1 MVKPMASPWP
11 VHDPPFLTF
20 LFSDVRSGWLWL
32 VLRLYVGWKWLE
44 AGLQKWEP
52 GWLEQGTAFERML
65 ERALATSSADGP
77 FVAFEWYR
85 RAIGYVLHTDAYV
98 WLARVVVAAEI
109 AVGIGLIVGL
119 LVGVTAL
126 LAAFMSWNAVMA
138 GFVGANSLL
147 LPLALL
153 LVFAWKV
160 AGYIGCDYFLL
171 PRLFGPSR
179 QDPQQLHTMTRY
191 PPHFS
196 GRM

>member
-44 AGLQKWEP
+44 AGLQKWTP
-52 GWLEQGTAFERML
+52 GWLEQGVALERLL
-65 ERALATSSADGP
+65 ERALATSSAEGP
-77 FVAFEWYR
+77 FIAFGWYR
-85 RAIGYVLHTDAYV
+85 DAISYVLHTDAYV
-98 WLARVVVAAEI
+98 WLARLVVVAEI
-109 AVGIGLIVGL
+109 VVGIGLIAGV
-119 LVGVTAL
+119 LVGVTSL
-126 LAAFMSWNAVMA
+126 LAAFMSWNAMMV
-138 GFVGANSLL
+138 GVGGANVLL

-160 AGYIGCDYFLL
+160 AGYIGCDYFFL
-171 PRLFGPSR
+171 PRLLGPSR
-179 QDPQQLHTMTRY
+179 QNIPQQHTVTRY
-191 PPHFS
+191 PPYLS